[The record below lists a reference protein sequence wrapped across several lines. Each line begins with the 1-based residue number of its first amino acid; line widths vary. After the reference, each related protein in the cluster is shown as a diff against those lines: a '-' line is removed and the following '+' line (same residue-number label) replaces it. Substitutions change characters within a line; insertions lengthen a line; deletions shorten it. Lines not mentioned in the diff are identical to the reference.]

1 MHVESR
7 LSYIRYLEAQVLD
20 RLSSVL
26 AQSERDF
33 FIMATADGSI
43 MIKGTCAQSQLATTL
58 VEAIHQVEGVSRVIW
73 QV

>member
-1 MHVESR
+1 MYVERR

-43 MIKGTCAQSQLATTL
+43 MIKGTCAQSQLATL